1 METVDSKRSLT
12 KKELAPILRAQDDKC
27 ECCGKE
33 ITLKEAVAGHIIAH
47 SKGGLSTRENTV
59 ALCQPCNSKQGDM
72 NYYEFK
78 ELVSTGTLLI

>member
-1 METVDSKRSLT
+1 MARVDRKRSLS
-12 KKELAPILRAQDDKC
+12 KKELGPILRAQDDKC